1 MYGIVPKICRLWL
14 KDGAKAGL
22 KWIVADGPLD
32 SSWTE
37 DFNSVLDD
45 NMKLTLFS
53 GEYIKLNANLK
64 MIFETDLLDN
74 CSPDLVS
81 RSGVVLLESKTYT
94 FGNVCA

>member
-1 MYGIVPKICRLWL
+1 VPKICKLFL
-14 KDGAKAGL
+14 QSNSKTTL

-32 SSWTE
+32 SSWTA

-53 GEYIKLNANLK
+53 GEYIKLNSNLK

-81 RSGVVLLESKTYT
+81 RSGVVLLDNKT
-94 FGNVCA
+94 